1 MPVTTS
7 LRVPTLPGH
16 VFNLPAELEGLGE
29 LAYNLWWSW
38 TPRAQ
43 ALFSRINGGAWTR
56 HRNAIAVMRYT
67 DQRGGRSSR
76 RTRTSWSTPAACSTS
91 SSAT

>member
-1 MPVTTS
+1 MAASVLPRPSVTSGPLSSVPVTDS

-29 LAYNLWWSW
+29 LAYNLWWPW

-67 DQRGGRSSR
+67 DPDRWAS
-76 RTRTSWSTPAACSTS
+76 
-91 SSAT
+91 